1 MAVFEKLQLIVYN
14 GSYNTNDWGSY
25 MSFVICVCSMHFS
38 VMMSDG
44 RMIRLPDNAIVSEN
58 VSKVIKINNNVAM
71 ACTGDP
77 IPIQVA
83 LNNLKEYNVN
93 NMSMEEIEKAIIEQI
108 KEIDS
113 NILGIKLIF
122 SGRDKDSN
130 FIIHTTNS
138 NDNFEI
144 NVTYPRSMGITYA
157 CAGNNDVFCNSVI
170 QRNFANAKISTA
182 EQLESLMARCIR
194 EVAQF
199 DKTVNTNIYKVV
211 IK

>member
-108 KEIDS
+108 KEIDWKKDGEFYEYKKR
-113 NILGIKLIF
+113 NCENYAF
-122 SGRDKDSN
+122 TETNRDS
-130 FIIHTTNS
+130 
-138 NDNFEI
+138 
-144 NVTYPRSMGITYA
+144 
-157 CAGNNDVFCNSVI
+157 
-170 QRNFANAKISTA
+170 
-182 EQLESLMARCIR
+182 
-194 EVAQF
+194 
-199 DKTVNTNIYKVV
+199 
-211 IK
+211 